1 MVSHIG
7 DFCMV
12 IICAHMQ
19 IYLYSYKFDLYVHAN
34 NCVKKQFDYLMK
46 NLIKLTLETV
56 QVRLLCKPS
65 CKICLPCISVMYVEQ
80 FKSTHGSI

>member
-19 IYLYSYKFDLYVHAN
+19 IYLYYI
-34 NCVKKQFDYLMK
+34 
-46 NLIKLTLETV
+46 NLICMYMQITVSRNSWLFDVKSNETDIRDSAGKASL
-56 QVRLLCKPS
+56 QA
-65 CKICLPCISVMYVEQ
+65 
-80 FKSTHGSI
+80 